1 MKQREEPAGLI
12 LLIED
17 NRGIAEMVGEYLER
31 RGYGIDYATDGLTG
45 LRLATNNSYDVI
57 VLDLMLPGM
66 DGIDLCRRLRNE
78 AKKSTPVLMLTARD
92 TLDDKLRGFEAG
104 ADDYLTKP
112 FALEELA
119 ARCTALAQRHR
130 LGTDHVL
137 RLGPLEIDRRQAVVR
152 REGTA
157 LRLTPVSYRIL
168 LMIAAIRSG
177 IMVRSVTDAT

>member
-66 DGIDLCRRLRNE
+66 DGIDLCRRLPQTLAQFVAHLCVEIEQPERKQHRQSE
-78 AKKSTPVLMLTARD
+78 TDLQPPGEDRPPEWARLAIA
-92 TLDDKLRGFEAG
+92 TTR
-104 ADDYLTKP
+104 
-112 FALEELA
+112 A
-119 ARCTALAQRHR
+119 ARSFRCAGGAGFASSHE
-130 LGTDHVL
+130 LGNQS
-137 RLGPLEIDRRQAVVR
+137 E
-152 REGTA
+152 E
-157 LRLTPVSYRIL
+157 
-168 LMIAAIRSG
+168 
-177 IMVRSVTDAT
+177 